1 MRERTSAQAELF
13 KQGLRAINVIYGQQH
28 VKVWCLTR
36 VPRHVDV
43 DYFGRGWC
51 TFELTIASVLKVSF
65 NLLDMGKLQ
74 VAPSA
79 VTDWIGQVQQVC
91 KAGRRAPLTPGAFG
105 AVLATK
111 HFTNGK
117 TDHEL
122 VVGLYADFVREALG
136 GATALSFNGLEWGD
150 AEAMQL
156 AEVLP
161 LCTSLK
167 SLSLGSNVNISDAGV
182 RALAERLPSG
192 LEELDLSENKFTAA
206 GAAALVARVPASLRA
221 LNTEENRF
229 RCPVANART
238 RAAVEQQV
246 RFFQGEAAAV
256 KAEVK
261 AARRA
266 ALAAAR
272 SGPSHVVLDGQVCA
286 RRLRCTGRG
295 IVGLGTSIRTWHRT
309 GSPDKPSPYIALP
322 VYLLTCCRQRG
333 RHWRWLDPYRGE
345 WLLSTDEP
353 LCEGAPHYERRL
365 RSGVT
370 RHLFLFNVPATGKC
384 AWYLG
389 PTPGTPTASVASY
402 AVPKGTLPTQVRQWE
417 VNDGTSFLDDPGFA
431 FVEMAAGR

>member
-1 MRERTSAQAELF
+1 M
-13 KQGLRAINVIYGQQH
+13 
-28 VKVWCLTR
+28 
-36 VPRHVDV
+36 
-43 DYFGRGWC
+43 
-51 TFELTIASVLKVSF
+51 
-65 NLLDMGKLQ
+65 
-74 VAPSA
+74 
-79 VTDWIGQVQQVC
+79 
-91 KAGRRAPLTPGAFG
+91 AGRRAPLTPGAFG

-136 GATALSFNGLEWGD
+136 GATALVFGSLKWGD
-150 AEAMQL
+150 AEAMQV

-167 SLSLGSNVNISDAGV
+167 SLNLGHNRNISDAGV

-192 LEELDLSENKFTAA
+192 LEELDLSNNEITAA

-221 LNTEENRF
+221 LNTDNNRF
-229 RCPVANART
+229 GCPVANART

-295 IVGLGTSIRTWHRT
+295 ESGPDWPSWGTWAVLFGAGCSCFC
-309 GSPDKPSPYIALP
+309 
-322 VYLLTCCRQRG
+322 CCRFSALDAFI
-333 RHWRWLDPYRGE
+333 RWLDPYRGE

-365 RSGVT
+365 RSGDTV
-370 RHLFLFNVPATGKC
+370 HLFLFKTPATGKC
-384 AWYLG
+384 SWRLG
-389 PTPGTPTASVASY
+389 STPGAPACTVMSY
-402 AVPKGTLPTQVRQWE
+402 IVPKGTLPTQVRKWL
-417 VNDGTSFLDDPGFA
+417 VDDGNSFPVDPGFT
-431 FVEMAAGR
+431 FVEMAAGRPGELAAAATSTTASTSQHV